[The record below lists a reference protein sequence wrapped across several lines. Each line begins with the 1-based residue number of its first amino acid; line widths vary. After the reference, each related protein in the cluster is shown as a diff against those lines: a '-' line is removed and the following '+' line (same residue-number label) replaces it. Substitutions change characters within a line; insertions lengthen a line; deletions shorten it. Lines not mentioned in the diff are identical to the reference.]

1 MSLFSELSQWEI
13 IQNPARTY
21 RNYKL
26 LEEKKEKT
34 PEEEKAEWKA
44 LCKQKKAELGPEEFK
59 KWKYK
64 TLYEKNREYRIA
76 KQKALHDNKKIEQ
89 EEMFREVMDE
99 VWGNAPEYLDIDKY
113 YLDKFDA
120 DDRDS
125 SGRFMFYRRCSRL
138 NKEKITKFKP
148 ITQPVKIVHR
158 EWFGNFFSRL
168 WAMQQRAYE
177 YMLPYYGEINI
188 EDFKLAKRQ
197 YFTKK
202 PMWTAKWKI
211 VDLVAATDISQNQIY
226 SVTSAVL
233 RDKYIQSELF
243 MGRVSYLVGDIIIT
257 QAGNILRPSLKNNL
271 PWLTEDTVDELHEK
285 RIQRLKK
292 EVDDLPVY
300 TLWDTYLIKI
310 KPNER
315 ETYYYLVPTSKNFS
329 W

>member
-44 LCKQKKAELGPEEFK
+44 LCKQKKAELSPEEFK

-64 TLYEKNREYRIA
+64 TLYEKNREQRIA
-76 KQKALHDNKKIEQ
+76 KQMAMYNNKKIEQ
-89 EEMFREVMDE
+89 EEIFKEVMDE
-99 VWGNAPEYLDIDKY
+99 VWGSVPEYLDIDKY

-120 DDRDS
+120 DDRDG
-125 SGRFMFYRRCSRL
+125 SGRYMFYWRCSRL
-138 NKEKITKFKP
+138 NKEKITKFKS
-148 ITQPVKIVHR
+148 ITQPVKIVYR
-158 EWFGNFFSRL
+158 EWFSNFFSRL
-168 WAMQQRAYE
+168 WTMQQRAYE
-177 YMLPYYGEINI
+177 YMLPYYSEINI

-233 RDKYIQSELF
+233 RGKYIQSELF

-285 RIQRLKK
+285 RMKRLKR
-292 EVDDLPVY
+292 EIDDLPVY

>member
-44 LCKQKKAELGPEEFK
+44 LCKQKKAELSPEEFK

-64 TLYEKNREYRIA
+64 ALYEKNKEYRIA
-76 KQKALHDNKKIEQ
+76 KQKALRDNKKIER
-89 EEMFREVMDE
+89 EEMFKEVMDE

-120 DDRDS
+120 DDRDGS
-125 SGRFMFYRRCSRL
+125 WRYMFYRRCSRL

-158 EWFGNFFSRL
+158 EWFSNFFSKL

-177 YMLPYYGEINI
+177 YMLPYYDEINI

-233 RDKYIQSELF
+233 RGKYIQSELF

-285 RIQRLKK
+285 RIQWLKR
-292 EVDDLPVY
+292 EIDDLPVY

-315 ETYYYLVPTSKNFS
+315 ETYYYLVPTSKSFS